1 MLHQEILATG
11 EAKNLWL
18 SYVVTVLDV
27 HCMFSD
33 SFGLNWVAVC
43 VWCETRGSR
52 SPPGRATPVSASTG
66 ISSHHWVVFL
76 THHHM
81 TEKPFSS
88 RWLVSVCSAN
98 QEIPKPWIWSL
109 TSIKSEELIEE
120 FIEFFYHFPSAW
132 VQDDSQWQIWWHR
145 VFSRIM
151 SDCWWWKW
159 LLLVGKWLFQLFG
172 SPGK

>member
-81 TEKPFSS
+81 TEKLFPPDG
-88 RWLVSVCSAN
+88 WCLSVL
-98 QEIPKPWIWSL
+98 Q
-109 TSIKSEELIEE
+109 IKRPTNPE
-120 FIEFFYHFPSAW
+120 YGA
-132 VQDDSQWQIWWHR
+132 
-145 VFSRIM
+145 
-151 SDCWWWKW
+151 
-159 LLLVGKWLFQLFG
+159 
-172 SPGK
+172 